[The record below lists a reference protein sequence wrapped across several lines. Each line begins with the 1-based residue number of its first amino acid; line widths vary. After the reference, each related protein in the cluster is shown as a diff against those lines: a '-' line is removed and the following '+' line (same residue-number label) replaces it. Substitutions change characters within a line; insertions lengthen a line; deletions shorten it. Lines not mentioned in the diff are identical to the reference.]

1 MIEFLNKEGRNRTNK
16 WNDYCGCYAQ
26 RFDEVTQ
33 RMILQEEELT
43 FGCGGGG
50 KLIGCTFCFNVTHS
64 SCCGLGDQR
73 KNAPRG
79 DWACPVCMDHV
90 REQLKNDDV
99 VDSVS
104 VSEEEERNSDDS
116 VVEDKPVEWIENT
129 QTTRV
134 HMF

>member
-33 RMILQEEELT
+33 RMVLQEEELT
-43 FGCGGGG
+43 FGCGEGG

-73 KNAPRG
+73 KNTPRG
-79 DWACPVCMDHV
+79 DWVCPVCMDHV
-90 REQLKNDDV
+90 REQLKNDDA
-99 VDSVS
+99 S
-104 VSEEEERNSDDS
+104 
-116 VVEDKPVEWIENT
+116 
-129 QTTRV
+129 
-134 HMF
+134 